1 MGVWRK
7 LQKKMQWA
15 QEKRAQYVI
24 GKLNNDD
31 NRVAAFKE
39 VQLQQR
45 KAIAAIQKQAREEE
59 NMLKAMLQRAEGDFL
74 YRPEGV
80 GVDFDKIEKHVQV
93 RASKLLK
100 TSDCLATPEL
110 EVPVPRSRP
119 SSAVPESP
127 NTTHKKIRIHMR
139 PSSAPPGG
147 PALSE
152 PSHMPPRPAT
162 AISRSTRPGTANS
175 RSRLKGMPEDGI
187 PDDISEISGDEDA
200 ETLRM
205 AHLEKLRIEQGKNLY
220 HIVREE
226 QELEKERLRMLA
238 AVQPNK
244 VGHLNRYCQNVEIN
258 VTLHHDLILLLLFP
272 LVAHLLKHANARLL
286 RFLIQS

>member
-1 MGVWRK
+1 
-7 LQKKMQWA
+7 
-15 QEKRAQYVI
+15 
-24 GKLNNDD
+24 
-31 NRVAAFKE
+31 
-39 VQLQQR
+39 
-45 KAIAAIQKQAREEE
+45 
-59 NMLKAMLQRAEGDFL
+59 
-74 YRPEGV
+74 
-80 GVDFDKIEKHVQV
+80 
-93 RASKLLK
+93 
-100 TSDCLATPEL
+100 
-110 EVPVPRSRP
+110 
-119 SSAVPESP
+119 
-127 NTTHKKIRIHMR
+127 
-139 PSSAPPGG
+139 
-147 PALSE
+147 
-152 PSHMPPRPAT
+152 
-162 AISRSTRPGTANS
+162 
-175 RSRLKGMPEDGI
+175 MPEDGI